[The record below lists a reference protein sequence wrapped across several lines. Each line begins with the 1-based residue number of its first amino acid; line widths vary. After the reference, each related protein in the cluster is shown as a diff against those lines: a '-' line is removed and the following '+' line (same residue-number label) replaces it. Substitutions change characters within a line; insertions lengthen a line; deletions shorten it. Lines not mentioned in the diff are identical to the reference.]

1 MLVILAI
8 LAAILVPAL
17 LGYIDE
23 AKKKQA
29 VLDAKNILTA
39 TQSKLNQIYAKRSS
53 EDSGKTNVL
62 RSGNYEKYAA
72 GQFIRYGFSYE
83 VFQLAGYN
91 LIGSKPDNWHTQYVN
106 DKLPKDSDIWNTAE
120 SEPYFVC
127 VGLGDYETYAKSASD
142 IHKAYTVYF
151 MIYQAN

>member
-53 EDSGKTNVL
+53 ED
-62 RSGNYEKYAA
+62 
-72 GQFIRYGFSYE
+72 
-83 VFQLAGYN
+83 
-91 LIGSKPDNWHTQYVN
+91 
-106 DKLPKDSDIWNTAE
+106 
-120 SEPYFVC
+120 
-127 VGLGDYETYAKSASD
+127 
-142 IHKAYTVYF
+142 TV
-151 MIYQAN
+151 